1 MGETESG
8 ISQAVAAAIELGFG
22 RADAMTQMNI
32 FYLISSQTGLIPLF
46 QISCNFASA
55 QS

>member
-1 MGETESG
+1 M
-8 ISQAVAAAIELGFG
+8 AAAIELGFG

-32 FYLISSQTGLIPLF
+32 FYLISSQTGGLIPLF
-46 QISCNFASA
+46 QISCNFVSA